1 MVVKILTG
9 GSCLTDYITHA
20 AADGPEKREG
30 MTSAA
35 QSLLEELGLGDRQCV
50 MAAHTYTAHPHMY

>member
-1 MVVKILTG
+1 
-9 GSCLTDYITHA
+9 
-20 AADGPEKREG
+20 

-35 QSLLEELGLGDRQCV
+35 QSLLKELGLGDRQCV